1 MKRTTQGFLFFL
13 LLAFSACTTYY
24 TPSKIEWKDYRINN
38 KAAADTAMLGL
49 LKPYSDNINSTM
61 NTVIAEISETLDKK
75 QPEGPLGDVLVDAM
89 HQMAQKKFNT
99 KIDASFINFGG
110 IRLTTLPKGN
120 LTNGKVYELMP
131 FDNVLVLQQ
140 LTGRQLKSFL
150 DHISKRGGWP
160 VAGLTYDIRNDKAEN
175 IKINGVPFSEQGTYT
190 ICNSDFVANGG
201 DDCAMLRPI
210 KQLNRNILMRDAF
223 IEYFKDLNTQGKK
236 ITAPESNRVRKIE
249 G

>member
-13 LLAFSACTTYY
+13 LLAFAACKTYY
-24 TPSKIEWKDYRINN
+24 TPSKVEWKDYRINN
-38 KAAADTAMLGL
+38 KAAADTAMTGF

-61 NTVIAEISETLDKK
+61 NTVIAEVSVTLDKK
-75 QPEGPLGDVLVDAM
+75 QPEGPLGDVLADAM
-89 HQMAQKKFNT
+89 HTMAQKKFNT
-99 KIDASFINFGG
+99 KVDASFINFGG
-110 IRLTTLPKGN
+110 IRLTSLPQGN

-140 LTGRQLKSFL
+140 LTGKELKTFL

-160 VAGLTYDIRNDKAEN
+160 VAGLTYDIRNDRAEN
-175 IKINGVPFSEQGTYT
+175 IKINGVPFSEQATYT
-190 ICNSDFVANGG
+190 ICNSDFIANGG

-223 IEYFKDLNTQGKK
+223 IEYFKDLNAQGKK